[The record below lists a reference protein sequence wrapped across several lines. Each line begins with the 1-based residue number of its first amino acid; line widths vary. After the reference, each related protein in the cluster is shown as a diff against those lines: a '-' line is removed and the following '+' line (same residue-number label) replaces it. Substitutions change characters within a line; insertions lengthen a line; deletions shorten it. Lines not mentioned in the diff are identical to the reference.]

1 MAALTAQLRREA
13 LLTLRSRAEAA
24 NPLAF
29 YVLGALLLSI
39 GLGKAAASPGM
50 IWALTLFATMLAGA
64 ELFRREHDDGA
75 LELLLL
81 HAVPRYSAVLA
92 KLAVHWLA
100 VGLPVALAGPLALL
114 LLGGAGGA
122 AGNLAASLL
131 LGTPAVCCI
140 GAVGAALTVGIGG
153 RGLLFAILVLP
164 LYLPVFI
171 FGVAAAAGE
180 QPAFALP
187 MLAAWSVASTTAAP
201 FAIGQAL
208 AISQEY

>member
-1 MAALTAQLRREA
+1 MATLTAQLRREA
-13 LLTLRSRAEAA
+13 RLTLRSRAEVV

-29 YVLGALLLSI
+29 YVLAALLLSI
-39 GLGKAAASPGM
+39 GLGKAGASPGM
-50 IWALTLFATMLAGA
+50 IWALTLFANMLAGA
-64 ELFRREHDDGA
+64 ELFRRDQDDGT

-81 HAVPRYSAVLA
+81 HSAPRYAAVLA

-100 VGLPVALAGPLALL
+100 VGLPVALVGPLAFL
-114 LLGGAGGA
+114 LLGGEGAGR
-122 AGNLAASLL
+122 LAISLL
-131 LGTPAVCCI
+131 LGAPALCCI
-140 GAVGAALTVGIGG
+140 GAVGAALTVSIGG
-153 RGLLFAILVLP
+153 RGLLFAVLVLP

-171 FGVAAAAGE
+171 FGVAGAAGE

-187 MLAAWSVASTTAAP
+187 MLAAWSVALTTAAP

>member
-1 MAALTAQLRREA
+1 MATLTAQLRREA
-13 LLTLRSRAEAA
+13 RLTLRSGAEVV

-29 YVLGALLLSI
+29 YVLAALLLSI
-39 GLGKAAASPGM
+39 GLGKAGASPGM
-50 IWALTLFATMLAGA
+50 IWALTLFANMLAGA
-64 ELFRREHDDGA
+64 ELFRRDQDDGT
-75 LELLLL
+75 LELLLV
-81 HAVPRYSAVLA
+81 HAAPRYSAVLA

-100 VGLPVALAGPLALL
+100 VGLPVALVGPLAFL
-114 LLGGAGGA
+114 LLGGDGAGH
-122 AGNLAASLL
+122 LAISLL
-131 LGTPAVCCI
+131 LGAPALCCI

-153 RGLLFAILVLP
+153 RSLLFAVLVLP

-171 FGVAAAAGE
+171 FGVAGAAGE

-187 MLAAWSVASTTAAP
+187 MLAAWSVALTTAAP

>member
-1 MAALTAQLRREA
+1 MATLTAQLRREA

-29 YVLGALLLSI
+29 YVLAALLLGI
-39 GLGKAAASPGM
+39 GLGKAAVSPGM
-50 IWALTLFATMLAGA
+50 IWALTLFANMLAGA
-64 ELFRREHDDGA
+64 ELFRREHDDGT

-81 HAVPRYSAVLA
+81 HAVPRYPAVLA

-114 LLGGAGGA
+114 LLGGASDA
-122 AGNLAASLL
+122 AGNLAVSLL

-171 FGVAAAAGE
+171 FGVAAAGGE
-180 QPAFALP
+180 HPAFALP
-187 MLAAWSVASTTAAP
+187 MLAAWSVALTTAAP

>member
-1 MAALTAQLRREA
+1 MATLTAQLRREA
-13 LLTLRSRAEAA
+13 RLTLRSRAEAV

-29 YVLGALLLSI
+29 YVLAALLLSI
-39 GLGKAAASPGM
+39 GLGKAGASPGM
-50 IWALTLFATMLAGA
+50 IWTLTLFANMLAGA
-64 ELFRREHDDGA
+64 ELFRRDQDDGT
-75 LELLLL
+75 LELLLV
-81 HAVPRYSAVLA
+81 HAAPRYAAVLA

-100 VGLPVALAGPLALL
+100 VGLPVALVGPLALL
-114 LLGGAGGA
+114 LLGGEGGA
-122 AGNLAASLL
+122 GHLAISLL
-131 LGTPAVCCI
+131 LGAPALCCI

-153 RGLLFAILVLP
+153 RGLLFAVLVLP

-171 FGVAAAAGE
+171 FGVAGAAGE

-187 MLAAWSVASTTAAP
+187 MLAAWSVALTTAAP

>member
-1 MAALTAQLRREA
+1 MATLTAQLRREA
-13 LLTLRSRAEAA
+13 RLALRSRAEAV

-29 YVLGALLLSI
+29 YVLAALLLSI
-39 GLGKAAASPGM
+39 GLGKAGASPGM
-50 IWALTLFATMLAGA
+50 IWALTLFANMLAGA
-64 ELFRREHDDGA
+64 ELFRRDQDDGT
-75 LELLLL
+75 LELLLV
-81 HAVPRYSAVLA
+81 HAAPRYAAVLA

-100 VGLPVALAGPLALL
+100 VGLPVALAGPLAFL

-122 AGNLAASLL
+122 GHLAISLL
-131 LGTPAVCCI
+131 LGAPALCCI

-153 RGLLFAILVLP
+153 RGLLFAVLVLP

-171 FGVAAAAGE
+171 FGVAGAAGE

-187 MLAAWSVASTTAAP
+187 MLAAWSVALTTAAP

>member
-1 MAALTAQLRREA
+1 MATLTAQLRREA
-13 LLTLRSRAEAA
+13 QLALRSRAEAV

-29 YVLGALLLSI
+29 YVLAALLLSI
-39 GLGKAAASPGM
+39 GLGKAGASPGM
-50 IWALTLFATMLAGA
+50 IWALTLFANMLAGA
-64 ELFRREHDDGA
+64 ELFRRDQDDGT
-75 LELLLL
+75 LELLLV
-81 HAVPRYSAVLA
+81 HAAPRYAAVLA

-100 VGLPVALAGPLALL
+100 VGLPVALVGPLAFL
-114 LLGGAGGA
+114 LLGGEGGA
-122 AGNLAASLL
+122 GRLAISLL
-131 LGTPAVCCI
+131 LGAPALCCI

-153 RGLLFAILVLP
+153 RGLLFAVLVLP

-171 FGVAAAAGE
+171 FGVAGAAGE

-187 MLAAWSVASTTAAP
+187 MLAAWSVALTTAAP

>member
-1 MAALTAQLRREA
+1 MATLTAQLRREA
-13 LLTLRSRAEAA
+13 RLTLRSRAEAV

-29 YVLGALLLSI
+29 YVLAALLLSI
-39 GLGKAAASPGM
+39 GLGKASASPGM
-50 IWALTLFATMLAGA
+50 IWALTLFANMLAGA
-64 ELFRREHDDGA
+64 ELFRRDQDDGT
-75 LELLLL
+75 LELLLV
-81 HAVPRYSAVLA
+81 HAAPRYAAVLA

-100 VGLPVALAGPLALL
+100 VGLPVALVGPLAFL
-114 LLGGAGGA
+114 LLGGEGGA
-122 AGNLAASLL
+122 GHLAISLL
-131 LGTPAVCCI
+131 LGAPALCCI

-153 RGLLFAILVLP
+153 RGLLFAVLVLP

-171 FGVAAAAGE
+171 FGVAGAAGE

-187 MLAAWSVASTTAAP
+187 MLAAWSVALTTAAP